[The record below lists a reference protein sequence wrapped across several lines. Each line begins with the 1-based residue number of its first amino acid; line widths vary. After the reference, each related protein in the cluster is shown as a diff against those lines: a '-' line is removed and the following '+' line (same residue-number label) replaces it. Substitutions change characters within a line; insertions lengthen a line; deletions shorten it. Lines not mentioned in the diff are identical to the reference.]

1 MAEILGRN
9 VKSLVKKG
17 LWKGALIHNSIDPI
31 SHSQFVDDTILFGE
45 ATEKEVVVIKKLLN
59 DYEIGSGQSMN
70 KEKSMIYF
78 FNTNVRMQSKIKEIM
93 GYPQGNFP
101 LKYLGVQLD
110 PGRQQNKMWEDVIN
124 KCQVKASSWKNKWLT
139 QAGRI

>member
-9 VKSLVKKG
+9 IKSLVKMR

-31 SHSQFVDDTILFGE
+31 SHSQFADDTIHFGE
-45 ATEKEVVVIKKLLN
+45 ATEKEAIVIKMLLN
-59 DYEIGSGQSMN
+59 DYEKGSGQSMN

-78 FNTNVRMQSKIKEIM
+78 LNTNVRMQRKIGEIM
-93 GYPQGNFP
+93 CYPQGNFP

-110 PGRQQNKMWEDVIN
+110 PGKHQNRMWEDVIN

-139 QAGRI
+139 